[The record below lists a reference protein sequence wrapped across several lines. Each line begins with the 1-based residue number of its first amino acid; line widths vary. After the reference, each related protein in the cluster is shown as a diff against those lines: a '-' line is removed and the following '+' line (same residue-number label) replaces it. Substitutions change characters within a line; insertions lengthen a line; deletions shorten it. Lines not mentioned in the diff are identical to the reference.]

1 MLQRRGLTEIT
12 EAWSY
17 ENNAV
22 QIYPFIRLSENEGPT
37 RALVWIY
44 VLAIGILRVSRT
56 WRTLEMRPPSQKILW
71 TEKILLVLP
80 FSNWFSLIY
89 RHFVPLFPTPLS
101 KRIARA
107 KLHLGHNISDVMAC
121 NLAISKNCFGNI
133 KSCFK
138 LNLFS
143 IPLTLHESVVKITHQ
158 SEWEKC

>member
-80 FSNWFSLIY
+80 FSKPKAEADNTYLDLDYSGYHKNLI
-89 RHFVPLFPTPLS
+89 
-101 KRIARA
+101 
-107 KLHLGHNISDVMAC
+107 
-121 NLAISKNCFGNI
+121 
-133 KSCFK
+133 
-138 LNLFS
+138 
-143 IPLTLHESVVKITHQ
+143 Q
-158 SEWEKC
+158 